1 MATVDGQQV
10 KVGDTVCFK
19 ADVEQCGTIMSFK
32 SDGRHT
38 ILVLGSKYGFQGEY
52 IGGQTTTQQ
61 RADDCW
67 IE

>member
-1 MATVDGQQV
+1 MATVDGKQV

-38 ILVLGSKYGFQGEY
+38 ILVL
-52 IGGQTTTQQ
+52 QQ
-61 RADDCW
+61 VRVPG
-67 IE
+67 

>member
-19 ADVEQCGTIMSFK
+19 SDVEQSGTIMSFK
-32 SDGRHT
+32 SNGRHT
-38 ILVLGSKYGFQGEY
+38 ILVLGNANGFSGDY
-52 IGGQTTTQQ
+52 IGGQTTTQE

-67 IE
+67 LE